1 MQLLDGKK
9 IAAEIRGSVKA
20 RLAETKTQPGLGV
33 VLVGNDAPSHLYVG
47 LKEKA
52 CKEVGIRFER
62 SLLPDTATEAEII
75 AAVEAL
81 NARDDIDAIL
91 VQLPLPAGINESAV
105 ISAMAP
111 NKDVDG
117 FHPKNLELLETNQAP
132 VLPVLIH
139 AIVKLLDAT
148 GEPLTGKQ
156 AALFANS
163 TVFAHPLSTALSWRG
178 VHSTITLGKHM
189 ANPADLVQDADIV
202 IVALGKPK
210 FLRAKDVRDNTILI
224 DVGTNT
230 LPDGAYVGDIDAAG
244 SETKPGWITPVPGGV
259 GPVTVAMILE
269 NVLALSD
276 LRRIGGDK
284 NPIEMGSNANAE
296 TTK

>member
-9 IAAEIRGSVKA
+9 IAAEIRASVKT
-20 RLAETKTQPGLGV
+20 RLAKEKETRGLGV

-52 CKEVGIRFER
+52 CKEVGIRFTR
-62 SLLPDTATEAEII
+62 ILLPATASETEII
-75 AAVEAL
+75 ATVEAL

-105 ISAMAP
+105 IAAMDP

-139 AIVKLLDAT
+139 AILKLLDAS
-148 GEPLTGKQ
+148 GEPLSGKQ
-156 AALFANS
+156 AVLFANS
-163 TVFAHPLSTALSWRG
+163 TVFAHPLSAALSWRG

-189 ANPADLVQDADIV
+189 ANPAELVQEADIV
-202 IVALGKPK
+202 VVALGKPK
-210 FLRAKDVRDNTILI
+210 FLRAKDVRDGTILI

-230 LPDGAYVGDIDAAG
+230 LADGAYVGDIDAAG
-244 SETKPGWITPVPGGV
+244 SEKKPGWITPVPGGV

-269 NVLALSD
+269 NVLALHLIRRD
-276 LRRIGGDK
+276 L
-284 NPIEMGSNANAE
+284 P
-296 TTK
+296 TKDA